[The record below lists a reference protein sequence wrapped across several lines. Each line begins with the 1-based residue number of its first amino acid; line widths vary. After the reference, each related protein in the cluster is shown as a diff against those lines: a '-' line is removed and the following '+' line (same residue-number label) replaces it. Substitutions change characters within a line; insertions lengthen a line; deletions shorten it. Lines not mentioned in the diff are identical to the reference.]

1 METLSLEARL
11 GTTLTIDLCPACRA
25 IWFDRYEDLQL
36 SPAAT
41 LKLFG
46 IISKQ
51 SAAAASPWPGV
62 TNCPRCSARLLQTHD
77 IQRNTKFQYWRCEAG
92 HGRLMSFIDFLRA
105 KDFVKALTP
114 QQVAELRQNVQTIN
128 CSNCGGTLDLGKDTV
143 CAHCG
148 AAISMLDLKQMA
160 KTIEQLQAAA
170 AGRETPADASA
181 ADAGA
186 GNAGVGDALK
196 GVPQAGGQATDIDAL
211 IAAIRLRG
219 GEDRPS
225 LIETGFSL
233 LGDLLRMK
241 L

>member
-1 METLSLEARL
+1 MESLPLEARL
-11 GTTLTIDLCPACRA
+11 GSTLTIDLCPACRA

-51 SAAAASPWPGV
+51 SAAAASPWPGA
-62 TNCPRCSARLLQTHD
+62 TTCPRCSAPLIRTHD

-170 AGRETPADASA
+170 AGREPT
-181 ADAGA
+181 
-186 GNAGVGDALK
+186 NATVVGDALK
-196 GVPQAGGQATDIDAL
+196 GVTQAGVQPTDIDAL

-219 GEDRPS
+219 GDDRPS

>member
-1 METLSLEARL
+1 MESLSLEARL

-46 IISKQ
+46 MISEQ

-62 TNCPRCSARLLQTHD
+62 MNCPRCSARLIRTHD

-148 AAISMLDLKQMA
+148 AAISMLDLQQMA
-160 KTIEQLQAAA
+160 KTIEQLKAAA
-170 AGRETPADASA
+170 GGRETPAGG
-181 ADAGA
+181 AGA
-186 GNAGVGDALK
+186 AGVGDALK
-196 GVPQAGGQATDIDAL
+196 GVPQDTDIDAL

>member
-1 METLSLEARL
+1 MNTLALGARL
-11 GTTLTIDLCPACRA
+11 GTSLTIDLCPACRA

-41 LKLFG
+41 LKLFEM
-46 IISKQ
+46 ISEQ
-51 SAAAASPWPGV
+51 SAAAANPWPGS
-62 TNCPRCSARLLQTHD
+62 TSCPRCSARLLRTHD

-160 KTIEQLQAAA
+160 KTIEQLKAAA
-170 AGRETPADASA
+170 AGRETPANA
-181 ADAGA
+181 AGDD
-186 GNAGVGDALK
+186 VGDALK
-196 GVPQAGGQATDIDAL
+196 GVPRRTVSDTDIDAL

>member
-1 METLSLEARL
+1 MEPLSLEARL

-46 IISKQ
+46 IISEQ
-51 SAAAASPWPGV
+51 STAAASPWPGV
-62 TNCPRCSARLLQTHD
+62 MNCPRCSARLLRTHD

-160 KTIEQLQAAA
+160 TTIEQLKAAA
-170 AGRETPADASA
+170 AGRETPA
-181 ADAGA
+181 
-186 GNAGVGDALK
+186 GDAVK
-196 GVPQAGGQATDIDAL
+196 GVPPRPVSGRDETDIDAL